1 MKTQK
6 ILSVLAAVTLVLGLS
21 TSVFA
26 QRGQG
31 MQGQGQG
38 MMNGQGQGRMM
49 NQNMQKGATCAYLN
63 LTADQQAQ
71 VTNLRTA
78 LMQQNLPL
86 RNQLGEMRAKM
97 QTLQT
102 GDKQDLKA
110 INKLIDDMSSV
121 RAQIMKNAAA
131 HRVAVRNILTDEQ
144 KVLFDA
150 RASKGFGGQ
159 KGMRASRGAK
169 RGMRGNGA
177 GNGYGPN
184 YGPGCPGYQAPA
196 QK

>member
-6 ILSVLAAVTLVLGLS
+6 FLSVLAAVTLILGLS

-38 MMNGQGQGRMM
+38 MMNGQGRMM
-49 NQNMQKGATCAYLN
+49 NQNMQKGAVNCAYLN
-63 LTADQQAQ
+63 LTPEQQAQ
-71 VTNLRTA
+71 ITNLRTA
-78 LMQQNLPL
+78 IMQQNLPL

-97 QTLQT
+97 KTLQT
-102 GDKQDLKA
+102 GDNQDVKA
-110 INKLIDDMSSV
+110 INKLIDEMSSV
-121 RAQIMKNAAA
+121 RAQLMKNAAA
-131 HRVAVRNILTDEQ
+131 HRLAVRNILTDEQ

-159 KGMRASRGAK
+159 KGMRAARGAK